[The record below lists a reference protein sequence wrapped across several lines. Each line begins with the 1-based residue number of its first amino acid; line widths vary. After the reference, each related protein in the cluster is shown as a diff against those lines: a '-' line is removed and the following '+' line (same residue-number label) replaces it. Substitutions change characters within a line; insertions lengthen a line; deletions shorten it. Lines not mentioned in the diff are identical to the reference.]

1 MYNSSVDPSFIR
13 YLRLIRPLCQLVVPH
28 FGGKQIIIL
37 KGLSSSRIEER
48 LETGTWQSFL
58 GLEGNL
64 LGLVAS
70 YRIPIYRM
78 ALKNARRGIL
88 KSVEKPKWRSSRT
101 PSFKGLNY
109 TISVNENT
117 CLRPNARGI
126 KLKFRVFILEP

>member
-1 MYNSSVDPSFIR
+1 MPVGCAAFWRQTDHNIEG
-13 YLRLIRPLCQLVVPH
+13 PLEQPNRRT
-28 FGGKQIIIL
+28 FGNRDLAII
-37 KGLSSSRIEER
+37 
-48 LETGTWQSFL
+48 F